1 MPDDA
6 CTPEQELQHLRG
18 LVPEL
23 LDQIQSLQNE
33 NAQLKHRLQLLLRER
48 YGRKSEKVDERQ
60 LALVFAETQAEEDAG
75 RIPPPPFV
83 HEAPDAEEPP
93 CRKQGRRL
101 AHPGRLP
108 IPAHLPRERLE
119 IQPESLLCPCCQ
131 GPLRR
136 LGEEISEELGRHPA
150 RFFVRQFVRVK
161 YACPRC
167 QDQIVR
173 PPLPARPIARGLAGA
188 DVVSDVLV
196 GKFDDHLPLHR
207 LAGIYKREGVPLDK
221 ATLCDWVAHSA
232 ELLAPIVAEMRRQ
245 VLAGAVVQA
254 DETPVRYLDPAAR
267 NASHRGYLW
276 AYVGEGDDV
285 VYDFTTTR
293 AQAAPNRFLAGYQ
306 GYLQADGYSGY
317 NEVLAWPGVTGV
329 ACWAHVRRKFFAA
342 RDTAPQYAA
351 AALLAIRQ
359 LYAVEAQA
367 REQNLDL
374 AAIAA
379 LRQARAGPVLAD
391 LGGYVKA
398 LLPGTLPKSPLG
410 RAAAYMAERWPALCR
425 YLQDGRLS
433 IDNNSVE
440 RAMRRV
446 AVGRK
451 NWLFAG
457 SPAGG
462 ERAAT
467 IYSLLETCRRHQ
479 INPHQYLTDVLQ
491 RIDTHPQSR
500 IAALTPRGWLA
511 ARANA

>member
-1 MPDDA
+1 MSDHDR
-6 CTPEQELQHLRG
+6 TREQELHHLRG

-23 LDQIQSLQNE
+23 LDQIQSLQSE
-33 NAQLKHRLQLLLRER
+33 NAQLRHRLQLLLRER
-48 YGRKSEKVDERQ
+48 YGRRSEKLDERR
-60 LALVFAETQAEEDAG
+60 LTLVFAETEAAEDAG
-75 RIPPPPFV
+75 RILRPPFV
-83 HEAPDAEEPP
+83 GEAPDAEEPP
-93 CRKQGRRL
+93 RRKQGRPP

-108 IPAHLPRERLE
+108 LPAHLPRERIE
-119 IQPESLLCPCCQ
+119 IEPESLNCPCCQ

-136 LGEEISEELGRHPA
+136 LGEEISEELGRQPA
-150 RFFVRQFVRVK
+150 RFFVRQYVRIK

-245 VLAGAVVQA
+245 ILAGAVVQA
-254 DETPVRYLDPAAR
+254 DETPVQYLDPAAR

-276 AYVGEGDDV
+276 AYVGQQDDV
-285 VYDFTTTR
+285 VYDFTVTR
-293 AQAAPNRFLAGYQ
+293 AQAEPNRFLAGYQ

-317 NEVLAWPGVTGV
+317 NEVLATPGVTAV
-329 ACWAHVRRKFFAA
+329 ACWAHVRRKFFEA
-342 RDTAPQYAA
+342 RDTAPEDAA
-351 AALLAIRQ
+351 AALLAIRE
-359 LYAVEAQA
+359 LYAVEAEA
-367 REQNLDL
+367 RQQNLDV

-398 LLPGTLPKSPLG
+398 LLPGALPKSPLG
-410 RAAAYMAERWPALCR
+410 RAAAYTAERWPALCR
-425 YLQDGRLS
+425 YLQDGRLA

-451 NWLFAG
+451 NWLFTG

-462 ERAAT
+462 QRAAV
-467 IYSLLETCRRHQ
+467 IYSLLETCRRRQ
-479 INPHQYLTDVLQ
+479 INPHDYLTDVLQ
-491 RIDTHPQSR
+491 RVDTHRQSR
-500 IAALTPRGWLA
+500 IAELTPRGYLA